1 MEITRET
8 KKIVFPK
15 NLNFE
20 FHKKR
25 KGDIGKLVCKNN
37 LGKEILSW
45 KPINSSL
52 KKIIT
57 DEIMWQMYLK
67 KKKIYRKS
75 IY

>member
-1 MEITRET
+1 MEIIRET

-25 KGDIGKLVCKNN
+25 QGDIGKLVCKNS
-37 LGKEILSW
+37 LGKKILSW

-52 KKIIT
+52 KNIIT
-57 DEIMWQMYLK
+57 EEIKWQMYLK